1 MKSLRNRR
9 HLPVWQILTA
19 LCLLFP
25 SGKAA
30 AQGEWR
36 WANSWSGNDGFG
48 SKYYNKV
55 ISSAFDDDGNIY
67 IFGEFGGNAVL
78 HDQQGWDYICDSTV
92 VVPPSSPAMML
103 AKFDTLG
110 NLLWR
115 KAFKIPGTDGITPYD
130 MVLKDGVIHLTG
142 RVIRYEN
149 GFVQYWDTIFFALN
163 HGLMPEYPYII
174 SNPPY
179 TTGFYTYF
187 ANFDLDGNLLEDHF
201 VGALPRIYNSSM
213 GGFIRTCEPLCDLY
227 SRMCVDSQG
236 NTYLIADRKYYGRE
250 ELPFY
255 VVIDEDSAHTYPV
268 YFPGSSR
275 DGAGIHN
282 MIIYKFTPDWELAWA
297 KPLIDHLELPSGT
310 LPLDSLLRVIYKIE
324 GFSIDQ
330 DDNLYVS
337 GYITELM
344 IRGHS
349 AEYPIFI
356 YWDSTRYL
364 ESVDTSRF
372 AITAFITKY
381 DSDGNLIWNNQPSII
396 NAPTDNF
403 TESNFTENFVK
414 GDYVYVVGGG
424 NYNRNG
430 GMVYFDSPD
439 NPLIYPNE
447 TQSGIGFFV
456 RYNRHTGQFVN
467 YGVLPSEIYS
477 EMKGEISVINN
488 HVIGGGAIKFTNLGN
503 STGLA
508 VWNEDGQFM
517 GVDTFYSSKGCQTI
531 NVLAKE
537 DGTLLCDM
545 LAFCDISFSNGL
557 STQGCS
563 SGRSNAIFTLY
574 HNENFSVPFPDGIPS
589 HTIPLQSLRL
599 YPNPASTLVRIELPE
614 GFTEYTVSLYD
625 MQGHLAGIYRK
636 DVIDVSALSPGI
648 YTVNVLS
655 AKESLSGKLVIER

>member
-48 SKYYNKV
+48 SQYYNKV
-55 ISSAFDDDGNIY
+55 ISSAFDEDGNIY

-92 VVPPSSPAMML
+92 VIQPSSPAMML

-213 GGFIRTCEPLCDLY
+213 GGFIRTCVPLCDQY

-236 NTYLIADRKYYGRE
+236 NTYLIADKKYYGRE

-310 LPLDSLLRVIYKIE
+310 LPLDSLFSAIYKFE

-337 GYITELM
+337 GYINHII

-349 AEYPIFI
+349 GEYPTRFFLDSAHSLEITDSDSWIYLPFI
-356 YWDSTRYL
+356 L
-364 ESVDTSRF
+364 
-372 AITAFITKY
+372 KY
-381 DSDGNLIWNNQPSII
+381 DSAGVLQWSNQPRMKMLNESSILAANWFNHI
-396 NAPTDNF
+396 IGDN
-403 TESNFTENFVK
+403 T
-414 GDYVYVVGGG
+414 VYIMGLGQCFGGIF
-424 NYNRNG
+424 
-430 GMVYFDSPD
+430 YFDEEANCLPD
-439 NPLIYPNE
+439 NKNTGYIVGFDKFTGKYKHF
-447 TQSGIGFFV
+447 GI
-456 RYNRHTGQFVN
+456 
-467 YGVLPSEIYS
+467 PSEDIYTTCLS
-477 EMKGEISVINN
+477 GSKPAVIGDHVLGMFLFENTYNGDAVLCQFDSACVFKREDTLGRFGKQTLPQKVEVDDRGHILVDLIAFGNVSFGNDFIYEISNS
-488 HVIGGGAIKFTNLGN
+488 GG
-503 STGLA
+503 
-508 VWNEDGQFM
+508 
-517 GVDTFYSSKGCQTI
+517 
-531 NVLAKE
+531 
-537 DGTLLCDM
+537 
-545 LAFCDISFSNGL
+545 
-557 STQGCS
+557 
-563 SGRSNAIFTLY
+563 SNALFAYRYDPSIL
-574 HNENFSVPFPDGIPS
+574 EPFPDGIPS

-614 GFTEYTVSLYD
+614 GFTDYTVSLYD
-625 MQGHLAGIYRK
+625 MQGHLEGIYRK